1 MNVQNPLK
9 LIRIIA
15 IFLFVF
21 CLKNIHAQRSLP
33 FWNEIQ
39 AFKTADSISF
49 PAKNQV
55 LFVGSSSFRL
65 WKTLKQDFPK
75 HKILNRSFGGA
86 TLKDQIQYRYDVIFP
101 YHPRQIV
108 MYCGENDFA
117 ESDTVSSEIV
127 VERFI
132 TLFRLIRSNYPDVPF
147 AYVAMKPS
155 PSRIHLQSKMKEANE
170 QIKVYLQDKKKS
182 VFIDVYSA
190 MLNADGSI
198 KNELF
203 VEDRL
208 HMNDKGYEIWRSLIG
223 PHLLK

>member
-1 MNVQNPLK
+1 LNRILSI
-9 LIRIIA
+9 LI
-15 IFLFVF
+15 LVF
-21 CLKNIHAQRSLP
+21 CLNNVHSQGTLP
-33 FWNEIQ
+33 YWNEIQ

-65 WKTLKQDFPK
+65 WKTLKDDFPK
-75 HKILNRSFGGA
+75 HRILNRSFGGA
-86 TLKDQIQYRYDVIFP
+86 TLKDQLRYRYDVIFP
-101 YHPRQIV
+101 YQPKQIV

-117 ESDTVSSEIV
+117 ESDTVTSTIV

-132 TLFRLIRSNYPDVPF
+132 TLFRLIRSKYPDVPF

-155 PSRIHLQSKMKEANE
+155 PSRIHLQAKVKEANE
-170 QIKVYLQDKKKS
+170 QIRSYLRNMRKT

-203 VEDRL
+203 SEDRL
-208 HMNDKGYEIWRSLIG
+208 HMNDKGYAIWKRLIG
-223 PHLLK
+223 PYLLK